1 MDWDGCDGGGW
12 GWGWIFPAVLV
23 GRLIADAFERPAR
36 PAPAGAAP
44 EPRNG
49 GGPAPASAPAGA
61 APAAAGTVTCQHCAS
76 VVSQAFNFCPQCGQ
90 KLAPASCR
98 YCGQILRPEMRFC
111 GQCGGPR
118 K

>member
-36 PAPAGAAP
+36 AAPLP
-44 EPRNG
+44 EPRG
-49 GGPAPASAPAGA
+49 ATGPAPASPSPTPAPEA
-61 APAAAGTVTCQHCAS
+61 ALVTCQHCAS
-76 VVSQAFNFCPQCGQ
+76 AVSKAFSFCPHCGQ
-90 KLAPASCR
+90 KLTPLTCR
-98 YCGQILRPEMRFC
+98 YCGQRLLPEMRFC
-111 GQCGGPR
+111 GQCGAPR